1 METLSDEIRTLRRRV
16 RDLVAISALP
26 AVWIGYDP
34 PHIAESLADVLLSAL
49 RADFI
54 YIRVRGHSDEEPIE
68 VIRPKQGADAA
79 DHTREIAAAVAPW
92 LKSNA
97 SDPPLS
103 IPNPLGSGTVRL
115 AITPIG
121 LIHEEEYGALVAGSS
136 RSDFPTETD
145 RLLLS
150 VAVNQVTILFQRN
163 QAEASLRRTQQELRD
178 FVENASIGMHWVGPD
193 GIILWANQAEMDLL
207 GYSRDEY
214 INHPI
219 ANLDRK
225 SVVEGKR

>member
-1 METLSDEIRTLRRRV
+1 METLPEEIKTLRRCV
-16 RDLVAISALP
+16 RDLVAISALS

-34 PHIAESLADVLLSAL
+34 PHIAESFADVLLSTL

-54 YIRVRGHSDEEPIE
+54 YIRVRGRSDEAPIE
-68 VIRPKQGADAA
+68 VTRPKHRADAA
-79 DHTREIAAAVAPW
+79 DHAREIAAAVAPW
-92 LKSNA
+92 LKPNA

-121 LIHEEEYGALVAGSS
+121 LIYEEEYGVLAVGSS

-163 QAEASLRRTQQELRD
+163 QAEAALRRTQQELRD
-178 FVENASIGMHWVGPD
+178 FVENA
-193 GIILWANQAEMDLL
+193 
-207 GYSRDEY
+207 
-214 INHPI
+214 
-219 ANLDRK
+219 
-225 SVVEGKR
+225 